1 MTSRRDFIKGA
12 VLAGVGGVVPGC
24 CASAPRDPSGRG
36 ETALIPIVDTHQHMW
51 DLGRFELP
59 WTKDEKPL
67 ARNFLMSDYLE
78 ASSGLN
84 VVKTV
89 YMEVDV
95 TPSQQVKEAE
105 HVVEMCRRDDNPMS
119 GAVISGRPSSDGF
132 RDYITAFKDTPEIKG
147 VRRILQVGETPP
159 GHCLGDKFVES
170 VRLVGE
176 LGMSFDLC
184 MRHGEISDAAKLAA
198 ACPDTQL
205 VLDHCGNAEVHS
217 ADRSKWLRDIA
228 ALAEKKNVAC
238 KISGF
243 VATAKKGEWKT
254 EDLAP
259 VIRHCY
265 ESFGPDRVV
274 FGSDWPVCNLSAS
287 YKSWVGALKEVMKG
301 ESEEHRRKLFH
312 DNAIR
317 VYRLG

>member
-1 MTSRRDFIKGA
+1 
-12 VLAGVGGVVPGC
+12 
-24 CASAPRDPSGRG
+24 
-36 ETALIPIVDTHQHMW
+36 MW
-51 DLGRFELP
+51 DLDKFDLP
-59 WTKDEKPL
+59 WTKTEKPL
-67 ARNFLMSDYLE
+67 AKNFLMSDYLE

-105 HVVEMCRRDDNPMS
+105 HVIEMCRRDDNPMV
-119 GAVISGRPSSDGF
+119 GAVISGRPSSDRF

-159 GHCLGDKFVES
+159 GHCLGKKFVES

-184 MRHGEISDAAKLAA
+184 MRHGELSDAAKLAD

-205 VLDHCGNAEVHS
+205 VLDHCGNPEIHS
-217 ADRSKWLRDIA
+217 KDRSRWRSDIS

-243 VATAKKGEWKT
+243 IVNTKT
-254 EDLAP
+254 GKWTVQELAP
-259 VIRHCY
+259 IIRHCY

-274 FGSDWPVCNLSAS
+274 FGSDWPVCNLTAS
-287 YKSWVGALKEVMKG
+287 YKAWVGALKEVLKG
-301 ESEEHRRKLFH
+301 ESLERQRKLFH

-317 VYRLG
+317 VYRLA

>member
-24 CASAPRDPSGRG
+24 CASAPRDPAGRG

-51 DLGRFELP
+51 DLGKFNLP

-67 ARNFLMSDYLE
+67 AKNFLMSDYLE

-105 HVVEMCRRDDNPMS
+105 HVIEMCRRDDNPMS

-147 VRRILQVGETPP
+147 VRRILQAGETPP

-170 VRLVGE
+170 VRLVG
-176 LGMSFDLC
+176 
-184 MRHGEISDAAKLAA
+184 
-198 ACPDTQL
+198 
-205 VLDHCGNAEVHS
+205 
-217 ADRSKWLRDIA
+217 
-228 ALAEKKNVAC
+228 
-238 KISGF
+238 
-243 VATAKKGEWKT
+243 
-254 EDLAP
+254 
-259 VIRHCY
+259 
-265 ESFGPDRVV
+265 
-274 FGSDWPVCNLSAS
+274 
-287 YKSWVGALKEVMKG
+287 
-301 ESEEHRRKLFH
+301 
-312 DNAIR
+312 
-317 VYRLG
+317 

>member
-1 MTSRRDFIKGA
+1 
-12 VLAGVGGVVPGC
+12 
-24 CASAPRDPSGRG
+24 
-36 ETALIPIVDTHQHMW
+36 MW
-51 DLGRFELP
+51 DLGKFELP

-105 HVVEMCRRDDNPMS
+105 HVIEMCRRDDNPMS

-147 VRRILQVGETPP
+147 VRRILQAGETPP
-159 GHCLGDKFVES
+159 GHCLGGKFIES

-184 MRHGEISDAAKLAA
+184 MRHGEIADAAKLAD
-198 ACPDTQL
+198 ACPETRL

-217 ADRSKWLRDIA
+217 DDRSKWRSDIS
-228 ALAEKKNVAC
+228 ALAEKKNVVC

-243 VATAKKGEWKT
+243 VATAKKGEWT
-254 EDLAP
+254 TADLAP

-301 ESEEHRRKLFH
+301 ESEERRRKLFH

>member
-1 MTSRRDFIKGA
+1 MTTRRDFLKGA
-12 VLAGVGGVVPGC
+12 VLAGAGGIVSGC
-24 CASAPRDPSGRG
+24 ACLQGDPARTG
-36 ETALIPIVDTHQHMW
+36 AKDLIPIVDTHQHMW
-51 DLGRFELP
+51 DLDKFDLP
-59 WTKDEKPL
+59 WTRDEKPL

-78 ASSGLN
+78 ASRGLN

-95 TPSQQVKEAE
+95 TPSQQVLEAE
-105 HVVEMCRRDDNPMS
+105 HVIEMCRRDDNPMC
-119 GAVISGRPSSDGF
+119 GAVISGRPSSAGF

-159 GHCLGDKFVES
+159 GHCLGEKFVES
-170 VRLVGE
+170 VRLIGE
-176 LGMSFDLC
+176 LGKSFDLC
-184 MRHGEISDAAKLAA
+184 MRHGEIADAAKLAA
-198 ACPDTQL
+198 ACPATQL

-217 ADRSKWLRDIA
+217 KDRSKWRRDIA
-228 ALAEKKNVAC
+228 AVAEKENVVC

-243 VATAKKGEWKT
+243 IATARKGEWT
-254 EDLAP
+254 AEDLAP

-287 YKSWVGALKEVMKG
+287 YRSWVGALKEVMKG
-301 ESEEHRRKLFH
+301 ESEERRRKLFH